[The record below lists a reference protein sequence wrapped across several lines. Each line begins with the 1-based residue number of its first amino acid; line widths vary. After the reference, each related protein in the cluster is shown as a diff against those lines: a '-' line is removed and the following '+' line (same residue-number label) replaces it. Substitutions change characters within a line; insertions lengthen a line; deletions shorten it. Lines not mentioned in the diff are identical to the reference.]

1 MTRQPEMIDLLLARG
16 ADINAQR
23 SDGAQPI
30 QLTNGDYSYRGWRDV
45 PKDTVATPDD
55 IFKQP
60 ISRGAYFDIYMAA
73 LKGNIERVRELLDE
87 DPSLA
92 NGVSDYGTYYPG
104 SGAPIKNAAIGGHI
118 EIVKLLL
125 ERGEDPNLPEKGIAP
140 KGHAL
145 HSAVING
152 RFYWY

>member
-55 IFKQP
+55 IFKQL
-60 ISRGAYFDIYMAA
+60 ISRGAYLDIYMAA
-73 LKGNIERVRELLDE
+73 LKGSIERVRELLDE

-92 NGVSDYGTYYPG
+92 NRVSDYVSYYPG
-104 SGAPIKNAAIGGHI
+104 FSSSHKKCSN
-118 EIVKLLL
+118 
-125 ERGEDPNLPEKGIAP
+125 R
-140 KGHAL
+140 
-145 HSAVING
+145 
-152 RFYWY
+152 RTY